1 MRLTLRDDLPFVQ
14 VTVIYRD
21 AELEISDVLVDTGSA
36 TTILA
41 ADQVARIGIIPEP
54 SDTLYTIRGVGGIET
69 VFTRR
74 IGRLR
79 IGRVHAI
86 HNWLDDLFEL
96 LFQLFGIAGDVVI
109 LGPGLPDQSALQFSK
124 TVDPLLSL
132 ARRVAGD
139 VAFLQVDPDHV
150 DR

>member
-14 VTVIYRD
+14 VTVIHRD
-21 AELEISDVLVDTGSA
+21 AELEISDLLVDTGSA

-54 SDTLYTIRGVGGIET
+54 SDILYTIRGVGGTET

-79 IGRVHAI
+79 IGQRDVT
-86 HNWLDDLFEL
+86 DFEVEVGGMDYG
-96 LFQLFGIAGDVVI
+96 FEIQGI
-109 LGPGLPDQSALQFSK
+109 LGMDFLLQAGAIINLR
-124 TVDPLLSL
+124 DLSL
-132 ARRVAGD
+132 EFPSEA
-139 VAFLQVDPDHV
+139 PD
-150 DR
+150 